1 MFKLGI
7 RVEVDADNEKIGYRI
22 RKAQLEKVPY
32 MLVVG
37 DKEQET
43 NMVAVRSR
51 EDGDIGTKTI
61 EEFIK
66 EVQEENEKRD
76 K

>member
-1 MFKLGI
+1 
-7 RVEVDADNEKIGYRI
+7 
-22 RKAQLEKVPY
+22 

-43 NMVAVRSR
+43 NMVSVRSR

>member
-1 MFKLGI
+1 M
-7 RVEVDADNEKIGYRI
+7 
-22 RKAQLEKVPY
+22 PY

-43 NMVAVRSR
+43 NMVAVKSR
-51 EDGDIGTKTI
+51 ENGDIGTKTI